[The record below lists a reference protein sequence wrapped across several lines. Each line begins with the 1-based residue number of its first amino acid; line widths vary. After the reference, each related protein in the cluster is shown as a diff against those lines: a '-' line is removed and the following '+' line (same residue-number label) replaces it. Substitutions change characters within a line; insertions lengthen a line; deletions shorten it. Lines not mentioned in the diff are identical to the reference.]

1 MLARILTE
9 NKNYQGILHIMNQYV
24 PSYTII
30 KADGVWHT
38 KTAYSLIIEIDM
50 VAADL
55 LKQAIE
61 KIAYQIK
68 KMNKQEAILVQY
80 LQCESKLI

>member
-9 NKNYQGILHIMNQYV
+9 NKNYQGVIKIVKKYFNGA
-24 PSYTII
+24 TIT
-30 KADGVWHT
+30 KADGLWQGKIEHT
-38 KTAYSLIIEIDM
+38 LIIDVCMGSGISHIG
-50 VAADL
+50 V
-55 LKQAIE
+55 E
-61 KIAYQIK
+61 KLAYEIK